1 MIENAYSVVVVVAD
15 GVPCDG
21 QIISS
26 GGGTKA
32 VFNNTP
38 ISAGDCVV
46 CHHHSV
52 VSTAVNV
59 HRIGI
64 VCRYQ

>member
-15 GVPCDG
+15 DVPCDG

-26 GGGTKA
+26 GGGIKA
-32 VFNNTP
+32 EFNNTP

-52 VSTAVNV
+52 V
-59 HRIGI
+59 
-64 VCRYQ
+64 